1 MSNKLKFFI
10 LVGVFVFISL
20 QYGSSAKNV
29 VSNLSTKSIDAYLTI
44 VEGVQNRI
52 AEHFFQQETIH
63 QLRDKN
69 KELEEAALLSVAFAA
84 KLNGLLEVQGEAS
97 YNPELS
103 LVQAISY
110 ANLGNHYRVWLE
122 FDDYNASQIYGLVY
136 QGFTAGIVVS
146 EHGKPLGL
154 LQGDPKSIFS
164 VNVGDDK
171 VPGVAIGN
179 GETIQVKYIPQ
190 WTEPKVGDEVTTSG
204 MDTIFFA
211 GIPVGKVIEVVQE
224 ESYQSAIVQPY
235 AKAHAPLYMYAV
247 K

>member
-10 LVGVFVFISL
+10 LVGAFVFVSL
-20 QYGSSAKNV
+20 QYGSNAKHV
-29 VSNLSTKSIDAYLTI
+29 VSNLSTQAIDGYLSI

-52 AEHFFQQETIH
+52 EEHFFQQESIR
-63 QLRDKN
+63 QLRAQN
-69 KELEEAALLSVAFAA
+69 RELEEAALLSVAFAS
-84 KLNGLLEVQGEAS
+84 KLNNLLEAEGTQS
-97 YNPELS
+97 YEPELS
-103 LVQAISY
+103 LVQAVSY
-110 ANLGNHYRVWLE
+110 ANLGNHYRVWID
-122 FDDYNASQIYGLVY
+122 FDDFNASKIYGLVH
-136 QGFTAGIVVS
+136 QGFTAGIIVS
-146 EHGKPLGL
+146 EYGKPLGL

-164 VNVGDDK
+164 VSVGESQ

-190 WTEPKVGDEVTTSG
+190 WTEPKVGDEVVTSG

-211 GIPVGKVIEVVQE
+211 GIPVGVVTEIIQE
-224 ESYQSAIVQPY
+224 ESYQSAVVHPY